1 MAVAWWKAGL
11 FSRCPECGEGP
22 LFEKI
27 LAIRP
32 ACPACG
38 ASFAG
43 ADTGDG
49 AAVFV
54 ILVAGAIVV
63 PVAVILLMVAR
74 LHPLAVMAVM
84 LPVTAGVCIG
94 LLRPFKATLFALQR
108 LHKAGEGRLDGGG
121 RP

>member
-11 FSRCPECGEGP
+11 LSRCPACGEGP
-22 LFEKI
+22 LFEG
-27 LAIRP
+27 LLSIRK

-63 PVAVILLMVAR
+63 PVAVILLMVAK

-84 LPVTAGVCIG
+84 LPVTAAVCIG
-94 LLRPFKATLFALQR
+94 LLRPFKATLYALQR
-108 LHKAGEGRLDGGG
+108 LHRAGEGQLDSGS